1 MTLESVEAKK
11 KIWAPYWVAI
21 YRDFFVCN
29 AARRK
34 NTEADVTSAS
44 LKRLYKLKKKP
55 KKISR
60 KNS

>member
-29 AARRK
+29 AAIRK

-44 LKRLYKLKKKP
+44 LKRL
-55 KKISR
+55 
-60 KNS
+60 